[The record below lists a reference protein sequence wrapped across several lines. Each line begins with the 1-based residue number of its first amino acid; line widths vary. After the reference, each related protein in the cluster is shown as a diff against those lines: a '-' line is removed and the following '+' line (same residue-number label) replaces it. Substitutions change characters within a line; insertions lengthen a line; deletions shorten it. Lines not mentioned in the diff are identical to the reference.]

1 MVRKQIMIEAEQE
14 EMLERLSSELDISQS
29 EVVRQAIDD
38 FAERIA
44 QEDERQAAW
53 RRLMHMFEKGW
64 DLGLV
69 DDNGNRTWT
78 REDLYRDRL
87 G

>member
-1 MVRKQIMIEAEQE
+1 MVRKQILIEDEQE
-14 EMLERLSSELDISQS
+14 RTLERLSSELDMSQS

-44 QEDERQAAW
+44 REDERQAAW
-53 RRLMHMFEKGW
+53 RRLMHMFENAS